1 MNLLLEKLYLEKKEF
16 VDSDLLR
23 GYCKALKLNYKST
36 VRSLLSTGYL
46 VRIFR
51 GIFYVRSL
59 EEKRLKKSKYSTW
72 DLVIKGLELKGVKNW
87 YFGLN
92 TAIKLNNLTHEF
104 FTIDYIL
111 NDKIFRPNPMSIGE
125 KRFKFIKVRP
135 ELTTFGIKKNGNIKY
150 SDHEKTI
157 LDFIYLRKQNGAP
170 DEKVIL
176 EVSEWAEGVS
186 KSKIKKYLKFYPKTA
201 VRVFEELTKQ

>member
-16 VDSDLLR
+16 VNSDLLR
-23 GYCKALKLNYKST
+23 GYCKALKLDYKLT

-59 EEKRLKKSKYSTW
+59 EEKKLKKSKYSTW
-72 DLVIKGLELKGVKNW
+72 DLVIEGLELKGIKNW

-92 TAIKLNNLTHEF
+92 TAIKLNHLTHEF
-104 FTIDYIL
+104 FTMDYIL
-111 NDKIFRPNPMSIGE
+111 NDKIFRPNPIAIEG
-125 KRFKFIKVRP
+125 KKFKFIKLKP
-135 ELTTFGIKKNGNIKY
+135 GLLTFGIKENRDIKY

-170 DEKVIL
+170 DEKIIL
-176 EVSEWAEGVS
+176 EVSEWAEGIS
-186 KSKIKKYLKFYPKTA
+186 KSRIKKYLKFYPKTVA
-201 VRVFEELTKQ
+201 RVFEELTK